1 MIVYAIIYLFAEV
14 MVSTEFASH
23 FGGVIFFLEILV
35 SFMVGVAVMV
45 NFKYAIVE
53 QLNNFAF
60 GKIAPEDLIS
70 VGVFTL
76 LGAILL
82 ILPGVLSDIL
92 GLLMQF
98 EWFALLLKKIFFRS
112 NFPTNQHQPRGKDD
126 DYIDVEVI
134 DDAKDGSA
142 SDALK
147 R

>member
-1 MIVYAIIYLFAEV
+1 MVVYFIVYLFAEV
-14 MVSTEFASH
+14 MTSTEFAAH
-23 FGGVIFFLEILV
+23 FGGVTFFLEILV
-35 SFMVGVAVMV
+35 SFLIGVALLV

-60 GKIAPEDLIS
+60 GRIAPEELIS

-82 ILPGVLSDIL
+82 IIPGVLSDIM
-92 GLLMQF
+92 GILMQF
-98 EWFALLLKKIFFRS
+98 EWFALLLKKLFFRS
-112 NFPTNQHQPRGKDD
+112 DFPTHQNQSRGNDE
-126 DYIDVEVI
+126 YIDVEVI
-134 DDAKDGSA
+134 DDVKDSSA

>member
-1 MIVYAIIYLFAEV
+1 MIVYLLVYLFAEV
-14 MVSTEFASH
+14 MVSTEFAAH
-23 FGGVIFFLEILV
+23 FGGVLFFLEILV
-35 SFMVGVAVMV
+35 SFMIGVFVMV

-60 GKIAPEDLIS
+60 GKMAPDELIS
-70 VGVFTL
+70 VGAFTL
-76 LGAILL
+76 LGAIFL
-82 ILPGVLSDIL
+82 IVPGVLSDIL

-98 EWFALLLKKIFFRS
+98 EWFALLLKKIFFRAG
-112 NFPTNQHQPRGKDD
+112 FPVDKNQQRGKD

-134 DDAKDGSA
+134 DDVSKHSD

>member
-1 MIVYAIIYLFAEV
+1 MIVYFIVYLFAEV
-14 MVSTEFASH
+14 MISTEFAAH

-35 SFMVGVAVMV
+35 SFLVGVALMV

-82 ILPGVLSDIL
+82 IIPGVLSDIL
-92 GLLMQF
+92 GLMMQF
-98 EWFALLLKKIFFRS
+98 EWFALLLKKVLFRS
-112 NFPTNQHQPRGKDD
+112 KFPTNQNQPRGKD

-134 DDAKDGSA
+134 DDVKDSTDP
-142 SDALK
+142 DALK

>member
-1 MIVYAIIYLFAEV
+1 MLVYFIGYLFAEV
-14 MVSTEFASH
+14 MVSTEFAAH
-23 FGGVIFFLEILV
+23 FGGVTFFLEILV
-35 SFMVGVAVMV
+35 SFLIGVALLA

-60 GKIAPEDLIS
+60 GRIAPEDLIS

-82 ILPGVLSDIL
+82 IVPGVLSDIL

-98 EWFALLLKKIFFRS
+98 EWFALLLKKLFLRS
-112 NFPTNQHQPRGKDD
+112 DFPTHQNQPRGKD

-134 DDAKDGSA
+134 DDVKDSSGP
-142 SDALK
+142 DALK